1 MTPRNPRSGVTLIE
15 LLIAVTLM
23 GLLAAGMLMAMRIGM
38 DAMNK
43 SDARLMSNRKVTSV
57 ERILEQQVAGIMPV
71 TAECQGAPDQPR
83 TAIAFFQGEPQ
94 SMRFASTF
102 SLHEGARG
110 LPMILEY
117 QVIPG
122 ENGVGVRLVVNE
134 RIYTGARGAG
144 ATCTGMQTD
153 AFGVPAPHFLP
164 IQVGS
169 GSFVLADK
177 LAYCRFSFRE
187 LAPQATPP
195 PPPKWY
201 TVWTKPVLPDAIRI
215 EMSPLD
221 PAPARLQL
229 VPLTIPVRVTR
240 RPLEPYIND

>member
-1 MTPRNPRSGVTLIE
+1 MNERRTQSGVTLIE
-15 LLIAVTLM
+15 LLIAITLM
-23 GLLAAGMLMAMRIGM
+23 SLLAVGMLMAMRVGL

-71 TAECQGAPDQPR
+71 TAECQGASDQPR
-83 TAIAFFQGEPQ
+83 TTIAFFQGESQ

-110 LPMILEY
+110 APMILEY

-144 ATCTGMQTD
+144 QTCSGMQTE
-153 AFGVPAPHFLP
+153 AFGGPAPQFLP
-164 IQVGS
+164 IQIGP

-187 LAPQATPP
+187 LAPPATPP
-195 PPPKWY
+195 PPPKWFPI
-201 TVWTKPVLPDAIRI
+201 WTKSVLPDAIRI
-215 EMSPLD
+215 DMGPLN
-221 PAPARLQL
+221 PEPARLQL
-229 VPLTIPVRVTR
+229 LPLTIPVHITR
-240 RPLEPYIND
+240 RTLEPYVND